1 MARSTSTSKASSSAT
16 SKVKS
21 SFTSTKPS
29 SASASKAKKTPSIVS
44 AAPEKKKEKK
54 ELSGLYNRLYK
65 DAKKKMGPPIHRED
79 MDDIETILLQ
89 FDHEESFGPCSRIS
103 RLERFERAEKLGLNP
118 DPEIGDILRS
128 NEGRNRKEYKESVFA
143 DL

>member
-1 MARSTSTSKASSSAT
+1 MPTRSSSAKSAPT

-21 SFTSTKPS
+21 SFTSAKRSTTATSKKVTS
-29 SASASKAKKTPSIVS
+29 TRASPQHKEAK
-44 AAPEKKKEKK
+44 
-54 ELSGLYNRLYK
+54 LSGLYNRLYK
-65 DAKKKMGPPIHRED
+65 DAKKKMGPPIHKEN

-118 DPEIGDILRS
+118 DPEIGGILRS
-128 NEGRNRKEYKESVFA
+128 QEGRNKKEYSESVFA
-143 DL
+143 HI